1 LEDRPYVDA
10 LNLKN
15 DAIALL
21 NKAAGGVGP
30 GPGGGGISGGE
41 R

>member
-1 LEDRPYVDA
+1 
-10 LNLKN
+10 
-15 DAIALL
+15 L

-30 GPGGGGISGGE
+30 GPGGGARDGIFAGGGGGISGGE